1 MNAIDIFPWDENFN
15 TYLPRV
21 DEQHRKLVQL
31 LNRLATH
38 VAFIAEPLV
47 LDQVFGELADYAVY
61 HFNTEEAIWREY
73 MADDPAEIEHRAVHR
88 SFVAEVSRLK
98 ASQESQPLTEVA
110 EETLGFLAR
119 WLASHILESDRY
131 LAYVVLAQ
139 QEGLPREAAQRRAK
153 EQMGGSTRALIN
165 IILSIYSTLS
175 TNTLHLMREL
185 AEHRQDRQ
193 ALVRAREEVKE
204 SEANFHGFFDTIDD
218 FLFVLDVNGA
228 IVRVN
233 RVVVERLGYSE
244 ADLVGKSVLAIHP
257 SARHE
262 EASRIVGDML
272 AGKCADRPVP
282 LQAADGHLIPV
293 ETRVVQGQWNGVPA
307 LLGVSRDITEQARI
321 QHQLEEESEHRR
333 QLLAEAAEREFFWR
347 ESQQVGQLGGWRADP
362 VNNLVMWTDG
372 VYEIVEMPRDYKPDL
387 GTGLDY
393 YLPES
398 RKRVVE
404 NMQRALATAEP
415 FNIQVQV
422 RGGRTGTVKWVELR
436 GHPHR
441 NDDGRIDYLMGTI
454 QDISAQK
461 RAERKLEMERQRFR
475 DFSSSSADWFW
486 EMGADLRFSFFSDNF
501 QSVYGMQ
508 PERLL
513 GRTRQEI
520 LATDQLNPPELL
532 AAHIAQLERH
542 QPFRDF
548 EYQIRGWCGKRFAG
562 LRSAVSRQLG
572 RTGTLPAI
580 AASAG

>member
-218 FLFVLDVNGA
+218 FLFVLDGQGA
-228 IVRVN
+228 ILRVN
-233 RVVVERLGYSE
+233 NTVTQRLGYHE
-244 ADLVGKSVLAIHP
+244 VDLVGQSVLSVHPAERHDEALAI
-257 SARHE
+257 
-262 EASRIVGDML
+262 IGDML
-272 AGKCADRPVP
+272 AGKVDTCQIP
-282 LQAADGHLIPV
+282 LQTKNGQLIPV
-293 ETRVVQGQWNGVPA
+293 ETHIVVGRWNGKPA
-307 LLGVSRDITEQARI
+307 LFGASRDV
-321 QHQLEEESEHRR
+321 S
-333 QLLAEAAEREFFWR
+333 
-347 ESQQVGQLGGWRADP
+347 
-362 VNNLVMWTDG
+362 
-372 VYEIVEMPRDYKPDL
+372 
-387 GTGLDY
+387 
-393 YLPES
+393 
-398 RKRVVE
+398 
-404 NMQRALATAEP
+404 
-415 FNIQVQV
+415 
-422 RGGRTGTVKWVELR
+422 
-436 GHPHR
+436 
-441 NDDGRIDYLMGTI
+441 
-454 QDISAQK
+454 
-461 RAERKLEMERQRFR
+461 
-475 DFSSSSADWFW
+475 
-486 EMGADLRFSFFSDNF
+486 
-501 QSVYGMQ
+501 
-508 PERLL
+508 
-513 GRTRQEI
+513 
-520 LATDQLNPPELL
+520 
-532 AAHIAQLERH
+532 ERH
-542 QPFRDF
+542 QA
-548 EYQIRGWCGKRFAG
+548 EEA
-562 LRSAVSRQLG
+562 LRRAQTQTER
-572 RTGTLPAI
+572 
-580 AASAG
+580 